1 MFYRFNNGQYLKDRE
16 NLAYGL
22 YLKAVHTMT
31 NQVKQL
37 NDQVI

>member
-31 NQVKQL
+31 NQAKQL
-37 NDQVI
+37 KDQVI